1 MSKFWNL
8 KQEILT
14 NIFHI
19 SKIFSEIHIMGNTI
33 SLYQKP
39 APTPVF
45 KPDHLC
51 LQYSNLTK
59 EAKRIVRERWILGDT
74 PIDYSHQ
81 VKCQLVY

>member
-14 NIFHI
+14 NIVHI

-33 SLYQKP
+33 SLDQKP

-45 KPDHLC
+45 KPDHLYLHC
-51 LQYSNLTK
+51 SNLTK
-59 EAKRIVRERWILGDT
+59 EAKRIVRERWVLGDT

-81 VKCQLVY
+81 IKCQLVY

>member
-14 NIFHI
+14 NILHI
-19 SKIFSEIHIMGNTI
+19 SKIFSKIHIMGNTM

-45 KPDHLC
+45 KPDHLY
-51 LQYSNLTK
+51 LQYGNLTK
-59 EAKRIVRERWILGDT
+59 EAKRIVCERCILGDT

-81 VKCQLVY
+81 IKCQLVY

>member
-19 SKIFSEIHIMGNTI
+19 SQIFSEIHVMGNTI

-39 APTPVF
+39 ASTPVF
-45 KPDHLC
+45 KPDHLY

-59 EAKRIVRERWILGDT
+59 EAKRIVCERWILDDT

-81 VKCQLVY
+81 IKCQLVH

>member
-14 NIFHI
+14 NILHI

-45 KPDHLC
+45 KPDHLY

-59 EAKRIVRERWILGDT
+59 EAKRIVRERGFWVTHPSI
-74 PIDYSHQ
+74 IHIKSS
-81 VKCQLVY
+81 VN

>member
-45 KPDHLC
+45 KPDHLY

-59 EAKRIVRERWILGDT
+59 EAKRIVRMKDGFWVTHPSI
-74 PIDYSHQ
+74 IHIKSS
-81 VKCQLVY
+81 VN